1 MHVTSAAVECA
12 REWDELIFREREQT
26 DRFRDPPEDPEN
38 KDPWIGLARSFAPP
52 DRDEADL
59 DPAIS
64 VFETYLGGTD
74 TVIDVGAGGGRIA
87 IPLARRC
94 REVTAIEPSPAMR
107 SQFESSLVELG
118 VTNVKIVPGTWE
130 AAEIPPA
137 DHVVCS
143 HVLYNATPIL
153 PFVEKLH
160 DHARKRVTV
169 MLRECP
175 PQANF
180 HELFER
186 LFGEKRVALPAMP
199 AFRRLLETLEIE
211 YDTHRL
217 DDRPHG
223 MFPDAEDAL
232 ARATQRL
239 FLVPGSPNAKRLA
252 GLLPA
257 CLVPNGDGVKLRW
270 AEPQRGWLV
279 TWATG
284 TTA

>member
-38 KDPWIGLARSFAPP
+38 QDPWTGARSFAPP
-52 DRDEADL
+52 DRDEVDL

-64 VFETYLGGTD
+64 VVETYLGGTD

-223 MFPDAEDAL
+223 MFPDAEAAL

-239 FLVPGSPNAKRLA
+239 FLIPGSPNAKRLA